1 MPTVINTNLA
11 SLFAQNSLS
20 NAQNNLA
27 QSVQRLSS
35 GLRINSAKDDAAGL
49 SISQNMQSQI
59 NGTNQ
64 SIRNLSDATNLLQ
77 VADSSLSTVQD
88 MLLRLK
94 QLATQG
100 YDGSL
105 STSQKLNIVQEMKD
119 LNNEINA
126 TAARTAFNGI
136 KLLSSGSSVDL
147 NNSDIKT
154 GTAITTTAPSITQN
168 STTYGLGYYATGGT
182 GAATGLNDVS
192 TGLLLGVGSA
202 AGGSTASTYSLTLD
216 PAMAPKIAGNFTLSS
231 NGSALTL
238 TGTLNGLAA
247 SQTVTVQDAL
257 SNSTGGTAKTTQQTL
272 DFSNFGIKLNLSST
286 RAAGDTLTGSTIATK
301 LATSAYRDLQ
311 VNGVNGE
318 ITDVRLSGVAPGTY
332 SLVYNETGGV
342 GSLGLPSNASSV
354 LITAGGTA
362 GTVRGVALTG
372 GTGTGAYADI
382 AYDATGA
389 VTEVAMR
396 VAGSGYKAGDLLG
409 FATASAIS
417 VAGGAQGGA
426 ATSITATTQGSD
438 AAGALVTEASTVTFG
453 GAATGTTSLVAGQS
467 LTIGGLTFTAIAAV
481 TRGELL
487 RAFSGLANG
496 ATGINASATSN
507 AQHTSASVLAKGY
520 FSGTLTGF
528 STADTADATAVAT
541 LVVTSSTASN
551 NVTDLALT
559 QNARVAVAI
568 AGTNIAVGKDL
579 SSLSTT
585 NKTLTMSGTINGL
598 ATTQSLAVSDNAA
611 LATQTFNFTSFGAQ
625 FDIKSYQGQTASQIG
640 TAIGTL
646 NGLGGT
652 ASFGNPGQLIVA
664 QGNNSALKF
673 QSGANS
679 DAFIQVDTLNVQTA
693 SSGAYAG
700 TASEMMTLGTRI
712 SQSGTG
718 NLGTLGSL
726 DTIDTWQTAFKN
738 AAAAVD
744 NALEYVSTQRSVYGS
759 QMNRLSYVSTNLQ
772 AQSTNIQNSRSAIID
787 TDFAAETARLT
798 KGQIMQQAA
807 TAMLAQ
813 ANQMPNVI
821 LSLLK

>member
-1 MPTVINTNLA
+1 
-11 SLFAQNSLS
+11 
-20 NAQNNLA
+20 
-27 QSVQRLSS
+27 
-35 GLRINSAKDDAAGL
+35 
-49 SISQNMQSQI
+49 
-59 NGTNQ
+59 
-64 SIRNLSDATNLLQ
+64 
-77 VADSSLSTVQD
+77 

-147 NNSDIKT
+147 NNSDIKA
-154 GTAITTTAPSITQN
+154 GTALTTTTPSITSS
-168 STTYGLGYYATGGT
+168 STSFGIGYYATGGT

-192 TGLLLGVGSA
+192 TGLLLGVGNT
-202 AGGSTASTYSLTLD
+202 GTTATTYNVVLD
-216 PAMAPKIAGNFTLSS
+216 PAMAPKIAGSYTFSS
-231 NGSALTL
+231 NGSALTI

-247 SQTVTVQDAL
+247 SQTVNVADAL
-257 SNSTGGTAKTTQQTL
+257 SNATGGTVKTTQQSL
-272 DFSNFGIKLNLSST
+272 DFSNFGIKLDLTSV
-286 RAAGDTLTGSTIATK
+286 RAAGDTLTGTAIATK
-301 LATSAYRDLQ
+301 LATSAYRNLQ
-311 VNGVNGE
+311 INGVNGE

-332 SLVYNETGGV
+332 SLTYNETGTIGAATNL
-342 GSLGLPSNASSV
+342 SLPATVASGE
-354 LITAGGTA
+354 TAQVA
-362 GTVRGVALTG
+362 YGTVSFTG
-372 GTGTGAYADI
+372 GSGSSATGTLVMDSSGNY
-382 AYDATGA
+382 TGYT
-389 VTEVAMR
+389 VVN
-396 VAGSGYKAGDLLG
+396 AGSGYKAGDVLG
-409 FATASAIS
+409 
-417 VAGGAQGGA
+417 VAARA
-426 ATSITATTQGSD
+426 EVTTVQ
-438 AAGALVTEASTVTFG
+438 
-453 GAATGTTSLVAGQS
+453 
-467 LTIGGLTFTAIAAV
+467 FT
-481 TRGELL
+481 
-487 RAFSGLANG
+487 
-496 ATGINASATSN
+496 
-507 AQHTSASVLAKGY
+507 SVLAASASIAIGGRTVTAGAGGTGTAEHLAAA
-520 FSGTLTGF
+520 FRTGSTTGLTNVASISDSGTFAFTMTG
-528 STADTADATAVAT
+528 STDTAIFTANTAGRLANLAATTTGTAATTTITETTKGMNAVT
-541 LVVTSSTASN
+541 GIV
-551 NVTDLALT
+551 
-559 QNARVAVAI
+559 
-568 AGTNIAVGKDL
+568 VGKDIGTP
-579 SSLSTT
+579 SGS

-625 FDIKSYQGQTASQIG
+625 FDVKSYQGQTATQIG
-640 TAIGTL
+640 TAIATL

-726 DTIDTWQTAFKN
+726 DTIDVWQTAFKN
-738 AAAAVD
+738 TAAAVD
-744 NALEYVSTQRSVYGS
+744 NALEYVSTQRAVYGS

>member
-154 GTAITTTAPSITQN
+154 GTAITTTAASITQG

-182 GAATGLNDVS
+182 GATTGLNDVS
-192 TGLLLGVGSA
+192 TGLLLGVGSS
-202 AGGSTASTYSLTLD
+202 AGGTTATTYSVTLD
-216 PAMAPKIAGNFTLSS
+216 PVMAPKIAGTFTLSS
-231 NGSALTL
+231 TGSALTM

-247 SQTVTVQDAL
+247 SQTVNIQDAS
-257 SNSTGGTAKTTQQTL
+257 SNATGGTTKTTQQTL
-272 DFSNFGIKLNLSST
+272 DFSNFGIKIDLSST
-286 RAAGDTLTGSTIATK
+286 RAAGDTLTGTTIATK

-332 SLVYNETGGV
+332 SLVYNETGGIA
-342 GSLGLPSNASSV
+342 SLGLPSTVTGKVTNSV
-354 LITAGGTA
+354 AGAGTTFNLSLVGGSGTGGKANVTYDTSGNITAISMHT
-362 GTVRGVALTG
+362 
-372 GTGTGAYADI
+372 
-382 AYDATGA
+382 
-389 VTEVAMR
+389 
-396 VAGSGYKAGDLLG
+396 AGSGYKAGDVLSI
-409 FATASAIS
+409 AAVTASAGTVVVPT
-417 VAGGAQGGA
+417 VAETTAGVTNVSPEVQTATFNA
-426 ATSITATTQGSD
+426 AAMAAGDSITIA
-438 AAGALVTEASTVTFG
+438 
-453 GAATGTTSLVAGQS
+453 
-467 LTIGGLTFTAIAAV
+467 GLTFTANQAVITANAVAAF
-481 TRGELL
+481 
-487 RAFSGLANG
+487 AGLTAG
-496 ATGINASATSN
+496 ATTGGSALG
-507 AQHTSASVLAKGY
+507 VY
-520 FSGTLTGF
+520 SGTLTGF
-528 STADTADATAVAT
+528 NTG
-541 LVVTSSTASN
+541 VTHA
-551 NVTDLALT
+551 TDLTFTSTTLAD
-559 QNARVAVAI
+559 VAAI
-568 AGTNIAVGKDL
+568 APTARRGGTMAMAEITNIVVGRDL

-625 FDIKSYQGQTASQIG
+625 FDIKSYQAQSASQIG
-640 TAIGTL
+640 TAIATL

-652 ASFGNPGQLIVA
+652 ASFGNPGQLIVS

-744 NALEYVSTQRSVYGS
+744 SALEYVSTQRSVYGS

>member
-154 GTAITTTAPSITQN
+154 GTAITTTVPSITQN

-202 AGGSTASTYSLTLD
+202 NGGSTASTYSLTLD
-216 PAMAPKIAGNFTLSS
+216 PAMAPKIAGTFTLSS
-231 NGSALTL
+231 NGSALTI

-286 RAAGDTLTGSTIATK
+286 RAAGDTLTGTTIATK

-372 GTGTGAYADI
+372 GSGTGAYADI
-382 AYDATGA
+382 AYDSTGA
-389 VTEVAMR
+389 VTGVTMR

-409 FATASAIS
+409 FATASAVS
-417 VAGGAQGGA
+417 VPTGSAV
-426 ATSITATTQGSD
+426 TSAVTTTGSD
-438 AAGALVTEASTVTFG
+438 SVPTTEISTVTFG
-453 GAATGTTSLVAGQS
+453 GTAATDTALTAGQS
-467 LTIGGLTFTAIAAV
+467 VTIAGLTFTATATV
-481 TRGELL
+481 SRKELL
-487 RAFSGLANG
+487 RAFINLADG
-496 ATGINASATSN
+496 ATGINS
-507 AQHTSASVLAKGY
+507 TSAAEGAGAAQVNAASVTAKGY
-520 FSGTLTGF
+520 YSGALTGF
-528 STADTADATAVAT
+528 TTTAADRADITAAAT
-541 LVVTSSTASN
+541 LVFTSSTASN
-551 NVTDLALT
+551 NVADLVLT
-559 QNARVAVAI
+559 QNARAAIAI

-598 ATTQSLAVSDNAA
+598 ATTQSLAVSANAA

-625 FDIKSYQGQTASQIG
+625 FDITSYQAQTASQIG